1 MILYATRHKLFE
13 YLSLKVA
20 WLSWELRK
28 LATEELL
35 KVEHY
40 QAPKD
45 LLLQKQIAAANSE
58 EEKLRNLIQKKVLRE
73 E

>member
-1 MILYATRHKLFE
+1 
-13 YLSLKVA
+13 
-20 WLSWELRK
+20 LRK